1 MGFAKKIQGAMKKHG
16 WAAALYLILSATGCN
31 DFDSFGSDL
40 LDTGWINAKADE
52 IVDLDAGPAAP
63 DSIISFY
70 GSTALG
76 APGFVNTA
84 FPLGIMEDPLFG
96 HSEAGLGTQLRFI
109 PTNDL
114 SFLHSTLDSIVL
126 SFRFDTSLFYGKYL
140 EPMDIAVYGL
150 SNAYDINTTYFSND
164 ELPYEPTLKFG
175 QLSNYVVNKTDSI
188 IIREDTLERT
198 LYPQLRIPLDT
209 GLLMGIFRSY
219 PDTVYYVVDSFSN
232 VFNGIAVVCEKGN
245 GYLSLMPEHSDSK
258 LSIYYKD
265 TSGRQ
270 LRTELIMSSFAVK
283 TPFYRRDPAG
293 SLAAACYDGTIPGDS
308 LLVMQGAGG
317 RDIRLKMPVEQRW
330 KGKFINYAVL
340 KFAVAD
346 IPGVDLENYPLPSL
360 LQIFDVS
367 TGTRIAIDD
376 VALASGSSSRYL
388 RVFGGA
394 PEKVEDNGQTRY
406 IYRMNVTRH
415 FQKALK
421 SGTDFDLVVSPFAKL
436 ESPARLV
443 WFGRNN
449 AQYGA
454 KLELTFSE

>member
-1 MGFAKKIQGAMKKHG
+1 
-16 WAAALYLILSATGCN
+16 
-31 DFDSFGSDL
+31 
-40 LDTGWINAKADE
+40 
-52 IVDLDAGPAAP
+52 
-63 DSIISFY
+63 
-70 GSTALG
+70 
-76 APGFVNTA
+76 
-84 FPLGIMEDPLFG
+84 
-96 HSEAGLGTQLRFI
+96 
-109 PTNDL
+109 
-114 SFLHSTLDSIVL
+114 
-126 SFRFDTSLFYGKYL
+126 
-140 EPMDIAVYGL
+140 
-150 SNAYDINTTYFSND
+150 
-164 ELPYEPTLKFG
+164 
-175 QLSNYVVNKTDSI
+175 
-188 IIREDTLERT
+188 
-198 LYPQLRIPLDT
+198 
-209 GLLMGIFRSY
+209 
-219 PDTVYYVVDSFSN
+219 
-232 VFNGIAVVCEKGN
+232 
-245 GYLSLMPEHSDSK
+245 
-258 LSIYYKD
+258 
-265 TSGRQ
+265 
-270 LRTELIMSSFAVK
+270 MSSFAVK

-293 SLAAACYDGTIPGDS
+293 SLAAACYDGTITGDS

-317 RDIRLKMPVEQRW
+317 RDIRLKIPVEQRW